1 MRNLFI
7 PLFLCLSLLSV
18 SCSNAQNESNAI
30 DPTALFTL
38 NNLQSVNLNYMY
50 QGDAVKY
57 GMKEK
62 AMYSGDAAAVR
73 AKKLLV
79 PLQQIDTETAKLF
92 QLIENLKLEVLKEMG
107 VSTIAD
113 SEAGVVKIPYTAQ
126 DALKSSVFNFNKVS
140 SSKSISVLNYSN
152 EPVQKLV
159 KALYEY
165 RKMMCQTLVTTAIP
179 FEAGTIYSFN
189 DPDIHAFE
197 QVDELKE
204 VVQEAIENSTVSPDD
219 QELLK
224 VLYAQ
229 LSYSDQQLEQLFHT
243 NMSWTSA
250 MSLLLSLQ
258 NKVLEA
264 RSFCF
269 SGIGSRISLAKELE
283 FNQLTPMVNG
293 PSAAKPGEKV
303 FVEVALVGMNSDI
316 QPVVEINGGGTVKE
330 IRDGKAIIEVTV
342 PNAAEIQLAGTIK
355 IRNKSGLWIA
365 HPWTKKIVIG
375 E

>member
-1 MRNLFI
+1 M
-7 PLFLCLSLLSV
+7 SV
-18 SCSNAQNESNAI
+18 SFSHAQNESNAI
-30 DPTALFTL
+30 DPTILFTL
-38 NNLQSVNLNYMY
+38 NNLQGVNLNYMY

-62 AMYSGDAAAVR
+62 TMYSGDASAVK

-92 QLIENLKLEVLKEMG
+92 QLIENLKLDVLKELG

-113 SEAGVVKIPYTAQ
+113 NENGVVTTAYFTK

-140 SSKSISVLNYSN
+140 STKTVSVLNFSN
-152 EPVQKLV
+152 EPVQQLV
-159 KALYEY
+159 KALFEY
-165 RKMMCQTLVTTAIP
+165 RKMMCQTLVTSAIP
-179 FEAGTIYSFN
+179 YEAGTSYSFN
-189 DPDIHAFE
+189 DPDLHAFE
-197 QVDELKE
+197 QEDELKE
-204 VVQEAIENSTVSPDD
+204 LVQEAIENSKVAPDD

-250 MSLLLSLQ
+250 MSLLLSIQ
-258 NKVLEA
+258 NNLLES

-293 PSAAKPGEKV
+293 PSAAKPGEKIQ
-303 FVEVALVGMNSDI
+303 VEVALVGINSDL

-355 IRNKSGLWIA
+355 IRNKSGVWIS
-365 HPWTKKIVIG
+365 HPWTKKVVIDD
-375 E
+375 